1 MYRAA
6 RDWKTHRVCWVAS
19 LADRAIWAL
28 GGITFVSQNQTAE
41 HRRLSDS
48 AARRADWKNWGPY
61 VAERAWGTV
70 REDYSASG
78 DAWNHFP
85 HDQARSRAYR
95 WNEDGLAGY
104 CNRFQ
109 NLCMTIALWNERV
122 RVVPRGVDTVE
133 TMVRL

>member
-1 MYRAA
+1 MFP
-6 RDWKTHRVCWVAS
+6 DP
-19 LADRAIWAL
+19 
-28 GGITFVSQNQTAE
+28 TAE

-85 HDQARSRAYR
+85 HDQRAVER
-95 WNEDGLAGY
+95 IAGMKTV
-104 CNRFQ
+104 
-109 NLCMTIALWNERV
+109 LPGIAIAFKIFV
-122 RVVPRGVDTVE
+122 
-133 TMVRL
+133 